1 MTFLQKL
8 QTHKGCLLRLK
19 TQLYWYGKRGYDNT
33 PGRVC
38 LILDAATCQVTATTA
53 TTTSVMSKTPAAAFL
68 LVDGSP
74 HWIWIAK
81 EDVELL

>member
-38 LILDAATCQVTATTA
+38 LILDAIAVGPSTAA
-53 TTTSVMSKTPAAAFL
+53 VTTSVRSKTPTAAFL

-74 HWIWIAK
+74 HWVWITK
-81 EDVELL
+81 TDVEFL

>member
-38 LILDAATCQVTATTA
+38 LILDAVAVGPSTAA
-53 TTTSVMSKTPAAAFL
+53 VTTSVRSKTPTAAFL

-74 HWIWIAK
+74 HWVWITK
-81 EDVELL
+81 TDVELL